1 MSRSSRSDRTRP
13 SDRPA
18 SAPGEPGN
26 AARAFVLLL
35 LTIAVAGIFTALV
48 RGVTPLLRAAP
59 TPTVVPTPQATAPA
73 VENQPTPAPVQARRI
88 GIVSGHRD
96 NDSGAVCADGLTEAT
111 LNFRHASRAAELLR
125 AQGYEVEILG
135 EFDARLKGYRADV
148 YVSIHADSC
157 QFINELATGY
167 KVARSRH
174 SALPEIEDRLVKC
187 LSENY
192 ERATGLRFHRNTV
205 TANML
210 EYHGFYKIDAQTPA
224 AIIET
229 GFMNLDRAVID
240 GRAED
245 ASRGIAEGI
254 VCFLVGQNGNG

>member
-1 MSRSSRSDRTRP
+1 
-13 SDRPA
+13 
-18 SAPGEPGN
+18 
-26 AARAFVLLL
+26 VLLL

-59 TPTVVPTPQATAPA
+59 TPTSTAAPTPAPA
-73 VENQPTPAPVQARRI
+73 VENRPTPAPVQARRI

-96 NDSGAVCADGLTEAT
+96 NDSGAVCADGMTEAA

-174 SALPEIEDRLVKC
+174 SALPEVEDRLVKC

-245 ASRGIAEGI
+245 AARGIAEGI
-254 VCFLVGQNGNG
+254 MCFLGGQNGNG